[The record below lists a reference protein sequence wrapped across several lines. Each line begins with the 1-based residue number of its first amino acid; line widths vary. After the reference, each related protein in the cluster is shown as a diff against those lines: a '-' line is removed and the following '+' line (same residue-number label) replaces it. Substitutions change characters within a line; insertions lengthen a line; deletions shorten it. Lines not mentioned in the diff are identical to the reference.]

1 MCAECRTRGG
11 DQRNEIA
18 LFIHR
23 MNIRSRLFAHY
34 LALVLLGAGMW
45 LFLIIEVKTLARTHE
60 AYEAAEAVAFMQ
72 GAPSGH
78 VNDSKLFD
86 DSLKRVLDIVA
97 ISVVV
102 WSIFSVAIVWRVSS
116 RFTKPILDLKL
127 AMRKM
132 TDGASEVRTNIA
144 SNDEFEELSQA
155 FNRMAEELEGNRVSI
170 EKKVAERTVELER
183 MNRIMMDRE
192 SKMIEL
198 KGKIREF
205 ENKYGNTH
213 DDD

>member
-1 MCAECRTRGG
+1 
-11 DQRNEIA
+11 
-18 LFIHR
+18 
-23 MNIRSRLFAHY
+23 MNIRSQLFASY
-34 LALVLLGAGMW
+34 LALVLLGAGTW
-45 LFLIIEVKTLARTHE
+45 LFLIVEVKTLARTHE
-60 AYEAAEAVAFMQ
+60 EYERMELSSF
-72 GAPSGH
+72 SDKTLSKH
-78 VNDSKLFD
+78 VNESQIFD
-86 DSLKRVLDIVA
+86 ESLRRVLDIVA
-97 ISVVV
+97 AGIVAWSVL
-102 WSIFSVAIVWRVSS
+102 SVIVIWRVSS
-116 RFTKPILDLKL
+116 RFTKPILELKS
-127 AMRKM
+127 AMQRVAH
-132 TDGASEVRTNIA
+132 GESSVRTAIA
-144 SNDEFEELSQA
+144 SRDEFGELSEA